1 MLRATWRKIPR
12 VGEIS
17 DAIET
22 VVLWTDPPHHSQR
35 GDRVPY
41 NTNWLALI
49 VVLCF
54 VVALVLNQV
63 LPLLRSSKRDT
74 RLQLTL
80 IGALLCFLAVF
91 SGFPALAEE
100 FGPLWPRGLAFSAIV
115 VTCLLAFG
123 LYNSRQRTQ
132 PSGVL
137 GASCWRCSCRRVS
150 LGLCFISIPAGTCS
164 AVSRRSRSS
173 WPYAGW

>member
-1 MLRATWRKIPR
+1 MRVRLLGQYIPTPLA
-12 VGEIS
+12 V
-17 DAIET
+17 
-22 VVLWTDPPHHSQR
+22 
-35 GDRVPY
+35 
-41 NTNWLALI
+41 LALI
-49 VVLCF
+49 E
-54 VVALVLNQV
+54 
-63 LPLLRSSKRDT
+63 
-74 RLQLTL
+74 
-80 IGALLCFLAVF
+80 ALLCFLAVYAAVCIRL
-91 SGFPALAEE
+91 GVGVTHLPMLAQE
-100 FGPLWPRGLAFSAIV
+100 FGPLWPRGIAFSAIV
-115 VTCLLAFG
+115 VTSLLAFG

>member
-1 MLRATWRKIPR
+1 MRVRLLGQYIPTSLA
-12 VGEIS
+12 V
-17 DAIET
+17 
-22 VVLWTDPPHHSQR
+22 
-35 GDRVPY
+35 
-41 NTNWLALI
+41 LALI
-49 VVLCF
+49 E
-54 VVALVLNQV
+54 
-63 LPLLRSSKRDT
+63 
-74 RLQLTL
+74 
-80 IGALLCFLAVF
+80 ALLCFFALYAAVCIRFQIGF
-91 SGFPALAEE
+91 SRLPQLIEE
-100 FGPLWPRGLAFSAIV
+100 FGPLWPRGIAFSVTV

-173 WPYAGW
+173 WQYAGC